1 MVNLGSLFKFSHLIA
16 NSNALK
22 VFTRLF
28 GIFVLVFACMS
39 YISNVEA
46 NNFELTLKELGNE
59 SRSKIKIAVQ
69 SLGKLGNPTALPALN
84 ALKNKRL
91 AVTDEGQLVILNEL
105 EDQGVDA
112 LTGEKLDIES
122 LTLRKP
128 RINNS

>member
-1 MVNLGSLFKFSHLIA
+1 MVNLGSLFKFSHPIA
-16 NSNALK
+16 NSNTLK

-39 YISNVEA
+39 SISNVEA

-84 ALKNKRL
+84 ALKNK
-91 AVTDEGQLVILNEL
+91 
-105 EDQGVDA
+105 
-112 LTGEKLDIES
+112 LTSIFQTE
-122 LTLRKP
+122 
-128 RINNS
+128 